1 LLALK
6 MNIKENLVKMID
18 LSKVSLDLAY
28 LSLIEKNRML
38 DKEIENI
45 QKEIGTLKF
54 ETEKLVFKIMDKTER
69 KISILDLL
77 DYIKEVNE
85 IAIKI
90 SGLKKKETHPLISDV
105 LNEISERIIRIKITK
120 NDIISTQKLSKR
132 YGIKVL
138 MIKRG
143 KETILPFKRN
153 ILLKRNDLLFIIGSE
168 FDKDVINE
176 IYK

>member
-1 LLALK
+1 